1 MNGVSLCARCGLERS
16 SGGANRIT
24 RRAALV
30 GLLSSGFLAKLLL
43 GAVAVAAVGGVAATM
58 PRTTPYAPFEAA
70 ATTQTLLQ
78 VNVPVKPEA
87 LAATEEAMPATE
99 ALVENVHEYAMAL
112 QMWGDCVSEAAR
124 GHSGTSFDP
133 KTACGETPAAAA
145 YGFSDR
151 RPSAL
156 VKADEKAAD
165 KDETD
170 DAAETKADE
179 KAEAAETKADEKA
192 ADKDEKAE
200 AAETKADEKAA
211 DKDEDRAEEPDKTD

>member
-145 YGFSDR
+145 YGFSNR

-156 VKADEKAAD
+156 VKA
-165 KDETD
+165 
-170 DAAETKADE
+170 
-179 KAEAAETKADEKA
+179 
-192 ADKDEKAE
+192 DEKAE

-211 DKDEDRAEEPDKTD
+211 DKDEDRAEKPDKPDKPD